1 MNDLNALNEL
11 THPKKHIA
19 KARLYGKRLS
29 EIVLTIL
36 ICAGI
41 MNVLNYIY
49 VNDYANDSSSWERAV
64 MKEFYSQE
72 ENIDYLY
79 IGSSHI
85 YMDIIPAKLDEINGR
100 NNFNLSTSAQP
111 MMASYYLLKEALKYH
126 SPKHV
131 YLEMYYMIP
140 CIYGDLDNAEVVTR
154 HWETLYQMPLSLN
167 KLDYK
172 CHLANK
178 KFGMMTFFPIR
189 QYSEHLFDT
198 AYIKVSL
205 EQKQTDYYR
214 NYIHIW
220 DERAPLFEKGFC
232 TTLDYVEPGT
242 FEGNSSA
249 IPTPIFDSNSEK
261 YFNAIIDLCRKENI
275 SLTLFTSPM
284 PDFRVRCIGNYD
296 QYVACINELAE
307 KNGLR
312 YYDFNLCSPKY
323 LDLQDD
329 TCFVD
334 HNHLNYKGAQLY
346 TDVLGEVLLDE
357 LEGRPIPEDMFYD
370 SYEEK
375 MLQIDKRIFGLDI
388 QADTTQEEKTYMIY
402 SIDNLTEAEA
412 EFRITKMCEDAS
424 QPVVIQEWSTHN
436 CVTFPDSETGLF
448 IVEARPTGSE
458 EVTNRVET
466 AY

>member
-11 THPKKHIA
+11 THPKKHIT
-19 KARLYGKRLS
+19 KACLYGKRLF
-29 EIVLTIL
+29 EIVLTVIL
-36 ICAGI
+36 CTGI
-41 MNVLNYIY
+41 INILNYIY
-49 VNDYANDSSSWERAV
+49 VNDCSYESSSWERAV
-64 MKEFYSQE
+64 MKDFYSQK
-72 ENIDYLY
+72 ENIDFLYL
-79 IGSSHI
+79 GSSHVF
-85 YMDIIPAKLDEINGR
+85 MDVIPVKLDEINGR
-100 NNFNLSTSAQP
+100 NNFNLATSAQP

-126 SPKHV
+126 SPEHV

-140 CIYGDLDNAEVVTR
+140 CVYGDLDNAQVLTR
-154 HWETLYQMPLSLN
+154 HWDVLYQMPLSLN

-172 CHLANK
+172 FHLANK
-178 KFGMMTFFPIR
+178 KYGMMTFFPIR
-189 QYSEHLFDT
+189 QYSEHLFD
-198 AYIKVSL
+198 ASYINTNL
-205 EQKQTDYYR
+205 AQKQSENYR
-214 NYIHIW
+214 NYIHVR
-220 DERAPLFEKGFC
+220 DEQAPLFEKGFC
-232 TTLDYVEPGT
+232 TTLNYVECGT
-242 FEGNSSA
+242 FEGNNSA
-249 IPTPIFDSNSEK
+249 IPSPMFDSNSEK
-261 YFNAIIDLCRKENI
+261 YFNAIIDLCRKEDI

-284 PDFRVRCIGNYD
+284 PDFRIHCMGNYD
-296 QYVACINELAE
+296 QYVTCVNELAA
-307 KNGLR
+307 KNGLH
-312 YYDFNLCSPKY
+312 YYDFNLCNPIY
-323 LDLQDD
+323 LDLHND
-329 TCFVD
+329 TYFMD
-334 HNHLNYKGAQLY
+334 HDHLNYEGAQLF
-346 TDVLGEVLLDE
+346 TGVLGEVLLDE

>member
-1 MNDLNALNEL
+1 MNDLNTPDDSA
-11 THPKKHIA
+11 TKKIYID
-19 KARLYGKRLS
+19 KAQLYGRRLF
-29 EIVLTIL
+29 EIVLTVIL
-36 ICAGI
+36 CAGI
-41 MNVLNYIY
+41 MNILHYIY

-126 SPKHV
+126 SPEHV

-140 CIYGDLDNAEVVTR
+140 CIYGNLDNAEVLTR
-154 HWETLYQMPLSLN
+154 HWEILYQMPPSLN

-172 CHLANK
+172 FHLANK
-178 KFGMMTFFPIR
+178 KFGMMTFFPLR

-198 AYIKVSL
+198 AYIKENL

-220 DERAPLFEKGFC
+220 DARAPLFEKGFC
-232 TTLDYVEPGT
+232 TTLNYMEPGT

-249 IPTPIFDSNSEK
+249 IPTPVFDGNSEK
-261 YFNAIIDLCRKENI
+261 YFNAIINLCRKEDI

-284 PDFRVRCIGNYD
+284 PDFRIHCMGNYD
-296 QYVACINELAE
+296 QYVTCVSELAA
-307 KNGLR
+307 KNGLH

-323 LDLQDD
+323 LDLQNDA
-329 TCFVD
+329 CFVD
-334 HNHLNYKGAQLY
+334 HNHLNYEGAQLF
-346 TDVLGEVLLDE
+346 TGVLGEVLLDE
-357 LEGRPIPEDMFYD
+357 LEGRPIPEDMFYA
-370 SYEEK
+370 SYDEK
-375 MLQIDKRIFGLDI
+375 MRQIDKRIFGLDI
-388 QADTTQEEKTYMIY
+388 QEDTTKEPKTYMIY
-402 SIDNLTEAEA
+402 SIDNLTETEA
-412 EFRITKMCEDAS
+412 EFRITKICEGTAQS
-424 QPVVIQEWSTHN
+424 VIVQEWSTNN
-436 CVTFPDSETGLF
+436 CVTFPETETGVF
-448 IVEARPTGSE
+448 TVEARPTGSK